1 MASKPLHELS
11 IAEAGRQLRAGTLT
25 SSQLTQHALLRIA
38 SLDPLLHSFV
48 LVTSERALADAE
60 RADRELKAG
69 IDKGPMHGIPYALKD
84 IYATAGIRTTC
95 HSKLLIDNMP
105 AEDSMVEA
113 KFKAGGAVL
122 LGKLAT
128 HEFAIGGP
136 SFDLPFPPARNPWN
150 LDHFT
155 GGSSSGSGAAVA
167 AGLVR
172 TAMGSDTGGSIR
184 GPAYYCG
191 TVGIKPTYGLVSRRG
206 VFPLSYTLDHCGP
219 LAWTVEDAAL
229 TMQVIAGYDALDP
242 ASADVPVPN
251 FASALGED
259 LVGLRLAYPR
269 SFFANQRDI
278 SPEVVAS
285 VDAAVQLLTRLGAK
299 IDEITLPD
307 FEIFSACGRVIL
319 TAEAYAIH
327 EKDLLT
333 RPLDY
338 GRYTYQR
345 MMVGA
350 TISAADLVQAFR
362 LRRELAAIVNDNVF
376 SGYEAIITAN
386 GLTPAPR
393 FDEFPPDVPPPMTLQ
408 TIPFNVTGNPT
419 LAIPTGFSRGGLPL
433 GMQIVGRVFD
443 EPTVFRIGAAYEA
456 AAGWIGKRPAL
467 ELPITAERAMHHHH
481 LKANAET
488 S

>member
-1 MASKPLHELS
+1 MTATKPLHELS

-25 SSQLTQHALLRIA
+25 SVTLTQHALSRIA
-38 SLDPLLHSFV
+38 ALDPLLHAFV
-48 LVTSERALADAE
+48 LITKERALADAD
-60 RADRELKAG
+60 RADRELKSG

-95 HSKLLIDNMP
+95 HSKLLIDNVP
-105 AEDSMVEA
+105 SEDCVVETR
-113 KFKAGGAVL
+113 FKAGGAVL

-136 SFDLPFPPARNPWN
+136 SLDLPFPPARNPWN

-184 GPAYYCG
+184 GPAFYCG

-206 VFPLSYTLDHCGP
+206 VFPLSYALDHCGP
-219 LAWTVEDAAL
+219 LTWTVEDAAL

-242 ASADVPVPN
+242 ASAAVPIPDSQDGI
-251 FASALGED
+251 SA
-259 LVGLRLAYPR
+259 
-269 SFFANQRDI
+269 
-278 SPEVVAS
+278 EVVAS
-285 VDAAVQLLTRLGAK
+285 LDAAVQQLTRLGATVN
-299 IDEITLPD
+299 EVVLPD
-307 FEIFSACGRVIL
+307 IDLFNACGRIIL
-319 TAEAYAIH
+319 AAEAYAIH
-327 EKDLLT
+327 EKDLLA

-338 GRYTYQR
+338 ARYTYQR
-345 MMVGA
+345 IMVGA
-350 TISAADLVQAFR
+350 TISAADLTQAFR
-362 LRRELAAIVNDNVF
+362 LRRELSTLVNAKVLGRHD
-376 SGYEAIITAN
+376 AIITAN

-393 FDEFPPDVPPPMTLQ
+393 FDEFPADAPLKMMLHTM
-408 TIPFNVTGNPT
+408 PFNVTGNPT

-433 GMQIVGRVFD
+433 GMQIVGRAFD

-456 AAGWIGKRPAL
+456 AAGWIHKRPSL
-467 ELPITAERAMHHHH
+467 ELPVAV
-481 LKANAET
+481 
-488 S
+488 